1 MNYHPAFPLRIDLHI
16 ERRAE
21 QIAAADSI
29 AARQMRATL
38 QATRAQIAA
47 LRFECG
53 SPIEGYDIK
62 DVLALLD
69 DITPTGDAEMDRR
82 IEAAAQD
89 RAAEDVMARA
99 YDAADLRRDE
109 RRMGA

>member
-1 MNYHPAFPLRIDLHI
+1 MSYHPAYPLRIDLQI

-21 QIAAADSI
+21 QIAAIDVR
-29 AARQMRATL
+29 AAHRMRDIL
-38 QATRAQIAA
+38 QATRAQIEA

-53 SPIEGYDIK
+53 SPLEGYDIA

-69 DITPTGDAEMDRR
+69 DITPGCDAEMDRR

-89 RAAEDVMARA
+89 RAAEDVMARV
-99 YDAADLRRDE
+99 YDAAEMRRED

>member
-1 MNYHPAFPLRIDLHI
+1 MPCITR
-16 ERRAE
+16 E
-21 QIAAADSI
+21 IALTVCDAD
-29 AARQMRATL
+29 
-38 QATRAQIAA
+38 
-47 LRFECG
+47 
-53 SPIEGYDIK
+53 GYDIK

-69 DITPTGDAEMDRR
+69 DITPACDAEMERR

-89 RAAEDVMARA
+89 RAAEDVMAQV